1 MHHPNLHPK
10 RYFREY
16 WASPDSERLR
26 LRVNDRDVSLH
37 PEFGGRSE
45 ATANGMALIDVPD
58 DLRSVAAAELVL
70 ELWGGHPWTTHK
82 RVTLN
87 GHQTYCLP
95 ADGTD
100 LGHCAYTFPRIP
112 VGVGDLVRGTNV
124 LQFACDRGR
133 GFWGHYIVD
142 NICLRLYYD
151 DPPETARER
160 PAANDGGATDCDL
173 SQEGVARRSHAG
185 GMGITGSLG
194 LSVCC
199 DGGIYLEVG
208 PACDESLGRRNGKEL
223 AADALRSIDRVD
235 YFARYSGYAA
245 LGGVSPISFSYQGGT
260 KNRLAY
266 GHLGGSAEPPFAVGP
281 VLTRALPQP
290 APVSLA
296 AVATTIDGGA
306 VVLGYAFAV
315 LRHQSDEGILAMP
328 YESSVPFW
336 TRADKAKT
344 ARIDVPADVAAHITS
359 AHLRLRLWNGGAG
372 SVEHPVQLNG
382 EPVDCGI
389 SGAPHDLVDVDVP
402 LRDGLVRA
410 GTNVLTVH
418 SNTEHH
424 GIEVLLPGPALEI
437 RYEYR

>member
-1 MHHPNLHPK
+1 VHHPNLHPK

-45 ATANGMALIDVPD
+45 ATANGLALIDVPD

-87 GHQTYCLP
+87 GHHTYCLP

-142 NICLRLYYD
+142 NVCLRLYYHD
-151 DPPETARER
+151 LPEMAHEGL
-160 PAANDGGATDCDL
+160 AASGGGAAHCDL
-173 SQEGVARRSHAG
+173 SQESVARRFPAAG
-185 GMGITGSLG
+185 PAITDTLG
-194 LSVCC
+194 LSIRF
-199 DGGIYLEVG
+199 DGGVYLEVA
-208 PACDESLGRRNGKEL
+208 PACDESLGRRNAEER
-223 AADALRSIDRVD
+223 AADVLPSIGRVD
-235 YFARYSGYAA
+235 YYARYSGYAA
-245 LGGVSPISFSYQGGT
+245 LGGISPISFSYHGGT
-260 KNRLAY
+260 KDRFAY
-266 GHLGGSAEPPFAVGP
+266 GHLGGSTEPPFAVGP
-281 VLTRALPQP
+281 VLARALPQP
-290 APVSLA
+290 VPVSLA

-306 VVLGYAFAV
+306 VVLGHASAV
-315 LRHQSDEGILAMP
+315 LRRRSDEGVLAMP

-336 TRADKAKT
+336 SRAGKAKT
-344 ARIDVPADVAAHITS
+344 ARLDVPADLAARITS

-372 SVEHPVQLNG
+372 SVEHPVRLNG

-402 LRDGLVRA
+402 LRDGLVQA
-410 GTNVLTVH
+410 GTNVLTVR

-437 RYEYR
+437 RYEYQ